1 LPAFGTTRSRLGG
14 IAQAESYIRDIESAC
29 RKLAGGVIVSRD
41 AGHVWAGYRKARV
54 GQHFLFFVVGSEGS
68 IDIVRILHERMD
80 VEARLGND
88 A

>member
-1 LPAFGTTRSRLGG
+1 M
-14 IAQAESYIRDIESAC
+14 
-29 RKLAGGVIVSRD
+29 VSRD
-41 AGHVWAGYRKARV
+41 ASHVWAGYRKARV